1 VRLLSEKEILEKLL
15 IDERETLKRLVEK
28 SEKILR
34 VDKKTGDTVIIAP
47 RSKLT
52 DRQLISIIL
61 LGRYFSNKLNLVPS
75 EVMTIDE
82 IAQKLNL
89 DKDVVSARLSD
100 LKRERIV
107 EMVSRGEYRI
117 SHANADTMLDEIS
130 EKIGE

>member
-1 VRLLSEKEILEKLL
+1 LR
-15 IDERETLKRLVEK
+15 RLVEK

-34 VDKKTGDTVIIAP
+34 IDKETGDTVIIAP

-52 DRQLISIIL
+52 DRHLISIVL

-75 EVMTIDE
+75 ELMTTDE
-82 IAQKLNL
+82 IAQKLNI
-89 DKDVVSARLSD
+89 KKEVVSARLSD

-117 SHANADTMLDEIS
+117 SYANAETMLAEIH

>member
-1 VRLLSEKEILEKLL
+1 MRLLSEKEILEKLL

-82 IAQKLNL
+82 IAQKLNI

>member
-1 VRLLSEKEILEKLL
+1 MRLLSEKEILEKLL

-117 SHANADTMLDEIS
+117 SYANADTMLDEIS